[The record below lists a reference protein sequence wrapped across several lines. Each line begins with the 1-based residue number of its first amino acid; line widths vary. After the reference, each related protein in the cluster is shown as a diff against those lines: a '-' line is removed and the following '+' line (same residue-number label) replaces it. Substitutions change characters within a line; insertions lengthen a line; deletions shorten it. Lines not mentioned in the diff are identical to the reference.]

1 MRQPKIIRK
10 DDLELVYIKGI
21 QRQPIWVVKKCLS
34 NLGIR
39 HFYIR
44 NVSFIGKD
52 ICELIVLKRSKPM
65 IINILK
71 VFENS
76 FKVLENFNPVAVD
89 NASTANDEDIL
100 KVEKVC
106 YWRISETINRKR
118 SPDYIKD
125 FFSNVIQ
132 NIKFTKFNIPTP
144 TPTVVPDVEAST
156 SGNNFAA
163 PSSVCAPDNAPAN
176 SPGSTPE
183 VANAARRSSKEAISA
198 FALALK
204 KRVDSPSKG
213 FAAFKAA
220 NSGCPLKSPEFKGT
234 SELFEDGEQNTED
247 DNDSIISSTLTPTVP
262 NEHYQEVGMNMYSDT
277 IIINSPN
284 ILNTTINP
292 INPMDYSSEDII
304 ESMKYIKE

>member
-106 YWRISETINRKR
+106 Y
-118 SPDYIKD
+118 
-125 FFSNVIQ
+125 
-132 NIKFTKFNIPTP
+132 
-144 TPTVVPDVEAST
+144 
-156 SGNNFAA
+156 
-163 PSSVCAPDNAPAN
+163 
-176 SPGSTPE
+176 
-183 VANAARRSSKEAISA
+183 
-198 FALALK
+198 
-204 KRVDSPSKG
+204 
-213 FAAFKAA
+213 
-220 NSGCPLKSPEFKGT
+220 
-234 SELFEDGEQNTED
+234 
-247 DNDSIISSTLTPTVP
+247 
-262 NEHYQEVGMNMYSDT
+262 
-277 IIINSPN
+277 
-284 ILNTTINP
+284 
-292 INPMDYSSEDII
+292 
-304 ESMKYIKE
+304 